1 MTVTNEYEK
10 PLPDLD
16 NPDMKPFWAATRES
30 RLIAPKCLSCDQFRW
45 PPTPICG
52 ACLSED
58 TQWVDVSRQ
67 GAVWSYAI
75 YHRAFHPGFKQDL
88 PYVVAVV
95 ENAEGL
101 HFVGNITGSRE
112 GLAVGAPVA
121 AVFDPVTPE
130 VTLVKWRI
138 VPAGSTAS

>member
-1 MTVTNEYEK
+1 MTTTAAYPK
-10 PLPDLD
+10 PLPDID
-16 NPDMKPFWAATRES
+16 DPAMRPFWAATREH
-30 RLIAPKCLSCDQFRW
+30 RLTAPKCRACGRLRW

-58 TQWVDVSRQ
+58 TEWTDVS
-67 GAVWSYAI
+67 GEGTIWSYAV
-75 YHRAFHPGFKQDL
+75 YHRAFHPGFQADL

-95 ENAEGL
+95 ASADGP
-101 HFVGNITGSRE
+101 HFVGNLVGPRE

-130 VTLVKWRI
+130 VTLVKWELRR
-138 VPAGSTAS
+138 